1 MYWNEYKK
9 TETKNTIDEYRYFL
23 ESNFVGVNRLFVW
36 IYLNQNNDVKRY
48 SAKNYYLTKGIIYNY
63 NVIIN
68 EKNFYDQIAD
78 SNIKRYK

>member
-9 TETKNTIDEYRYFL
+9 TATKNTIDEYRYFL